1 MKKPVLFLIFNRP
14 ENSMQ
19 VFNVIK
25 EYRPIK
31 FYIAADGP
39 RIGKLGEKEICEKT
53 REIIKLIDWE
63 CEVKTLFREENL
75 GCKIAISSAIDWFF
89 ENETEG
95 IILED
100 DVVPNKDFFS
110 FCEYSLEK
118 YYSDER
124 VMMITGTNYLSDESN
139 PCTYFFSR
147 HYTIWGWA
155 TWRRS
160 WKLYDV
166 NMSDWDNQ
174 EVKNDIKYLHNGNF
188 IWKHFRFTFESLRS
202 TYINTW
208 DIQWVFTCLINNGL
222 CVTPRVNLVSNI
234 GVDGTHGKTITDSHF
249 LQTYSLDLSS
259 EVISPNRFIPYSKY
273 DETLHLLKN
282 KKSNRRHS
290 IIKILK
296 KIHLF
301 NTFKYLYN
309 QIK

>member
-25 EYRPIK
+25 EYKPIK

-39 RIGKLGEKEICEKT
+39 RTDKLGEKEICEKT

-63 CEVKTLFREENL
+63 CEIKTLFRDENL
-75 GCKIAISSAIDWFF
+75 GCKNAISKAIDWFF

-100 DVVPNKDFFS
+100 DVVPNRDFFS

-118 YYSDER
+118 YYDDER

-139 PCTYFFSR
+139 PYTYFFSR

-166 NMSDWDNQ
+166 NMSDWNNS
-174 EVKNDIKYLHNGNF
+174 EVKNDIKYMHNSNF
-188 IWKHFRFTFESLRS
+188 IWKHFKFTFESLSS

-222 CVTPRVNLVSNI
+222 CVTPKVNLVSNI
-234 GVDGTHGKTITDSHF
+234 GIDGTHGKTLTDSHF
-249 LQTYSLDLSS
+249 LQTYSLDLAS
-259 EVISPNRFIPYSKY
+259 EVISPNRFIPFSKY
-273 DETLHLLKN
+273 DETLHILKN
-282 KKSNRRHS
+282 KKSNRRHL

-296 KIHLF
+296 RIHLF
-301 NTFKYLYN
+301 ETLKYFYN
-309 QIK
+309 QIR